1 MSITERIAASFGRLR
16 SLLSKK
22 EKIMSDQTVIENS
35 AATATPDASALS
47 PLESFANEVAVPA
60 ASSAPV
66 ADASTAAVSSAAGQ
80 EATTPAVSS
89 APAPNVSTPAES
101 NAPAPD
107 VLSSTVSSA
116 PALDTSTSAA
126 SNAPAPDVSVPADS
140 SAPVLDTS
148 TSAANAGSEAQAA
161 PAAADATD
169 LTQQLATPDPLANGS
184 ASAGPSSAST
194 VGNLAEQ
201 PVVGVSTDAVSQDI
215 NASVKDFTQAFNFVE
230 SGVEKLGVAAKDEL
244 IALARKYL

>member
-1 MSITERIAASFGRLR
+1 MSITERIAASFGRLW

-35 AATATPDASALS
+35 AATASPDASALS

-60 ASSAPV
+60 ASSVPA
-66 ADASTAAVSSAAGQ
+66 AKASSAAVSSAAGQ

-89 APAPNVSTPAES
+89 APAPDVSTPADS
-101 NAPAPD
+101 NAPA
-107 VLSSTVSSA
+107 
-116 PALDTSTSAA
+116 
-126 SNAPAPDVSVPADS
+126 
-140 SAPVLDTS
+140 LDTS
-148 TSAANAGSEAQAA
+148 TSAANAGSEAQAAPA

-194 VGNLAEQ
+194 VGDLAGQ

>member
-1 MSITERIAASFGRLR
+1 MSITERIAASFGRLW

-35 AATATPDASALS
+35 AATASPDASALS

-60 ASSAPV
+60 ASSVPA
-66 ADASTAAVSSAAGQ
+66 AKASSAAVSSAAWP
-80 EATTPAVSS
+80 EATPPAVSS
-89 APAPNVSTPAES
+89 APAPDVSTPADS
-101 NAPAPD
+101 NAPA
-107 VLSSTVSSA
+107 
-116 PALDTSTSAA
+116 
-126 SNAPAPDVSVPADS
+126 
-140 SAPVLDTS
+140 LDTS
-148 TSAANAGSEAQAA
+148 TSAANAGSEAQAAPA

-194 VGNLAEQ
+194 VGDLAGQ

>member
-16 SLLSKK
+16 SLFSKK

-35 AATATPDASALS
+35 AATATPDASTLS

-60 ASSAPV
+60 ASSAP
-66 ADASTAAVSSAAGQ
+66 AAEASSAAVSSAAGQ

-89 APAPNVSTPAES
+89 APAPDVS
-101 NAPAPD
+101 
-107 VLSSTVSSA
+107 SSTVSS
-116 PALDTSTSAA
+116 
-126 SNAPAPDVSVPADS
+126 VPA
-140 SAPVLDTS
+140 LDTS

-161 PAAADATD
+161 AAPADATD

-184 ASAGPSSAST
+184 ASAGLSSAST
-194 VGNLAEQ
+194 VGELAGQ

>member
-35 AATATPDASALS
+35 AATATPDASTLS
-47 PLESFANEVAVPA
+47 PLESFANEVAVPV
-60 ASSAPV
+60 ASSAPA

-80 EATTPAVSS
+80 VGTTSAVSS
-89 APAPNVSTPAES
+89 APAPDVSTPAES
-101 NAPAPD
+101 N
-107 VLSSTVSSA
+107 T
-116 PALDTSTSAA
+116 
-126 SNAPAPDVSVPADS
+126 PAPDVSSLTASNVPA
-140 SAPVLDTS
+140 LDTS
-148 TSAANAGSEAQAA
+148 TSAANAGSEAQV
-161 PAAADATD
+161 AADATD

-194 VGNLAEQ
+194 VGVLAEQ
-201 PVVGVSTDAVSQDI
+201 PAVGVITDAVSQDI

-230 SGVEKLGVAAKDEL
+230 SGVEKLGAAAKDEL

>member
-1 MSITERIAASFGRLR
+1 
-16 SLLSKK
+16 
-22 EKIMSDQTVIENS
+22 MSDQTVIENS
-35 AATATPDASALS
+35 STTATPDASTLS

-60 ASSAPV
+60 ASSAPA
-66 ADASTAAVSSAAGQ
+66 ADASSAAVSSAAGQ

-89 APAPNVSTPAES
+89 APAPDVSTPAES

-107 VLSSTVSSA
+107 LSSSV
-116 PALDTSTSAA
+116 A
-126 SNAPAPDVSVPADS
+126 SSVPA
-140 SAPVLDTS
+140 PDTS
-148 TSAANAGSEAQAA
+148 TSAANAGSEDQAA
-161 PAAADATD
+161 PAAATD

-194 VGNLAEQ
+194 VGILAEQ
-201 PVVGVSTDAVSQDI
+201 PAVGVITDAVSQDI

-230 SGVEKLGVAAKDEL
+230 SGVEKLGAAAKDEL

>member
-1 MSITERIAASFGRLR
+1 MSITERIAASFGLLR

-35 AATATPDASALS
+35 ATTATPDASTLS

-60 ASSAPV
+60 TSSVPAAEASS
-66 ADASTAAVSSAAGQ
+66 AAVSSAAGQ
-80 EATTPAVSS
+80 EAATPAVSS
-89 APAPNVSTPAES
+89 APAPDVSTPAES

-107 VLSSTVSSA
+107 LSSSV
-116 PALDTSTSAA
+116 A
-126 SNAPAPDVSVPADS
+126 SSVPA
-140 SAPVLDTS
+140 PDTS

-161 PAAADATD
+161 PAATDATD

-201 PVVGVSTDAVSQDI
+201 PVLGISTDAVSQDI

>member
-35 AATATPDASALS
+35 ATTATPDASTLS
-47 PLESFANEVAVPA
+47 PLESFANEVAVPV
-60 ASSAPV
+60 ASSAPA

-80 EATTPAVSS
+80 VGTTSAVSS
-89 APAPNVSTPAES
+89 APAPDVSTPAES
-101 NAPAPD
+101 N
-107 VLSSTVSSA
+107 T
-116 PALDTSTSAA
+116 
-126 SNAPAPDVSVPADS
+126 PAPDVSSLTASDVPA
-140 SAPVLDTS
+140 LDTS
-148 TSAANAGSEAQAA
+148 TSAANAGSETQV
-161 PAAADATD
+161 AADATD

-194 VGNLAEQ
+194 VGILAEQ
-201 PVVGVSTDAVSQDI
+201 PAVGVITDAVSQDI

-230 SGVEKLGVAAKDEL
+230 SGVEKLGAAAKDEL